1 MVNLGSSASIRWDP
15 AGYGAYAA
23 AKEAIRALTR
33 AAACEWGVDGIRVNC
48 ILPLAMSPGME
59 AWVAARPQEAEKLMR
74 TIPLG
79 RIGDC
84 EQDIGRAVVF
94 LCGPDAAYITGH
106 SLPLDGGQAFM
117 R

>member
-1 MVNLGSSASIRWDP
+1 MGLAEQADH
-15 AGYGAYAA
+15 

-33 AAACEWGVDGIRVNC
+33 AAACEWGPVGIRVNC

-59 AWVAARPQEAEKLMR
+59 QWIKGAPDQAESFLR
-74 TIPLG
+74 TVPLG

-84 EQDIGRAVVF
+84 ERDIGRVVVF
-94 LCGPDAAYITGH
+94 LCSEEGNYITGH
-106 SLPLDGGQAFM
+106 SLPVDGGQAFM

>member
-1 MVNLGSSASIRWDP
+1 MGSSSAIRWDP
-15 AGYGAYAA
+15 IGYGAYAA

-48 ILPLAMSPGME
+48 VLPLAMSPAMDGWI
-59 AWVAARPQEAEKLMR
+59 ASRPEESSEFFK

-79 RIGDC
+79 YVGDC
-84 EQDIGRAVVF
+84 EKDIGRAVVF
-94 LCGPDAAYITGH
+94 LCCEDSRYLTGH
-106 SLPLDGGQAFM
+106 SMPLDGGQAFM